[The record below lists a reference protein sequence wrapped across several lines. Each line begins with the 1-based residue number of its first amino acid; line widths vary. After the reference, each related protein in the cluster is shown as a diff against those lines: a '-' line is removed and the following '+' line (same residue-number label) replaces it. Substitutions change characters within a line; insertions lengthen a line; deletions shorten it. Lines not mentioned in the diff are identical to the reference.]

1 MITHKKLPRVSP
13 AVAAIREKAAAEKGQ
28 LFNQGRSLSS
38 VKSPKLEPSKLEPYV
53 MPSTE
58 ERVEALAKAQT
69 TERVIHEKE
78 RAEITGISRTSWYR
92 LELFKQVPEYG
103 TNGKRKFW
111 MISDI
116 YVYLYRKTGSGPL
129 PHKG

>member
-28 LFNQGRSLSS
+28 LFNQGRSLRS
-38 VKSPKLEPSKLEPYV
+38 VKSPKLEPYV

-92 LELFKQVPEYG
+92 LELAKQVPECG

-116 YVYLYRKTGSGPL
+116 YVYLYRKTGSGAL